1 MTKQAKKDKTIYKS
15 YSPDDVPEVMPFP
28 ELSKVV
34 TTKGDQMA
42 VPKLWEYQHI
52 WIHDKIRGVDLHAL
66 TKKAAFELYDKV
78 KDEVFKSEAFQHKVQ
93 PGDAAEEARL
103 PSLMADWKQK
113 QKSRKKGKG
122 KGKGKD
128 ATGDTADT
136 DDDDIDH
143 EEEDTDG
150 RIGAIQKVI
159 SNKRPASKN
168 KQKATN
174 DDSPARSAPD
184 AAALATLMGIT
195 SYTGRDEFRDDRH
208 DAIEEYSLTLTGD
221 VNAGAKFRQAEALL
235 RQKLVTRGF
244 KHLVHKLHASRKF
257 RPMVATMLMA
267 WLNEDGQ
274 VELEW
279 QVLRL
284 TSMASRTY
292 IWSRTEAIPDD
303 IRMGQPSPM
312 DPTEHPLTS
321 GGSGC
326 FAYDAIKAVIKA
338 ARKSQYL

>member
-42 VPKLWEYQHI
+42 LPKLWEYQRI

-66 TKKAAFELYDKV
+66 TKKAAFKLYDKV
-78 KDEVFKSEAFQHKVQ
+78 KDEAFESEAFQHKVQ

-113 QKSRKKGKG
+113 QKSRKKGKA
-122 KGKGKD
+122 KAKD
-128 ATGDTADT
+128 ATGDTADA

-150 RIGAIQKVI
+150 RVGVLCGYPLAGWQTAIQKVI
-159 SNKRPASKN
+159 SNKRSASKN

-174 DDSPARSAPD
+174 GDSPPARSAPD
-184 AAALATLMGIT
+184 AAALTTLMGIT
-195 SYTGRDEFRDDRH
+195 SYTCRDKFRDDRH

-235 RQKLVTRGF
+235 WAQEDQ
-244 KHLVHKLHASRKF
+244 AS
-257 RPMVATMLMA
+257 
-267 WLNEDGQ
+267 W
-274 VELEW
+274 
-279 QVLRL
+279 
-284 TSMASRTY
+284 
-292 IWSRTEAIPDD
+292 EA
-303 IRMGQPSPM
+303 
-312 DPTEHPLTS
+312 
-321 GGSGC
+321 
-326 FAYDAIKAVIKA
+326 A
-338 ARKSQYL
+338 AAADEGVDWHE